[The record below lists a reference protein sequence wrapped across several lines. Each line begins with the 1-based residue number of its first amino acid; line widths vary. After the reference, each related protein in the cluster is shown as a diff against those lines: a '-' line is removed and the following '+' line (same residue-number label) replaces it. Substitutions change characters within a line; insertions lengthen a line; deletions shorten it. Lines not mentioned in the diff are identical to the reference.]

1 MNISLSIYLF
11 LYIIFCI
18 LLLIPKKLR
27 RIDQIGNIDV
37 FFPPPPLL
45 RGLVLLVQDPHRVR
59 GLEPDQLVQNSRV
72 DLLNGHA
79 LAEILY
85 SCTQRVICRFE
96 CMEYHLV
103 DKIEL

>member
-1 MNISLSIYLF
+1 MYF
-11 LYIIFCI
+11 
-18 LLLIPKKLR
+18 LLLIPKKLG

-37 FFPPPPLL
+37 FLPPPPLL
-45 RGLVLLVQDPHRVR
+45 RGLVLLVQDSHRVR
-59 GLEPDQLVQNSRV
+59 GLEPDELVQNCRV

-85 SCTQRVICRFE
+85 SCT
-96 CMEYHLV
+96 HLV